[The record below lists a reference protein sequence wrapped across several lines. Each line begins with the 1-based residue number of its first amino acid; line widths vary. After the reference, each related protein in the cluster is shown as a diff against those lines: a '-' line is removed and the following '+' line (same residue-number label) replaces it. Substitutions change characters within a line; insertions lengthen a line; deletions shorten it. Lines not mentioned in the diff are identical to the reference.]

1 MNAVMNEP
9 RRHSLSVDDYYRMA
23 EVGILA
29 PDARVELIEGEII
42 DMVPIGCTHASIVD
56 YLTRILV
63 LAVGDS
69 AIVRTQNPVRL
80 DNYSEPEPDFAILK
94 PRQDSYR
101 KSHPSADDVFL
112 LIEVSDSTLRYD
124 KNIKMPLYA
133 KHGVPTLWIINVA
146 AQRLHIYNELQRG
159 KYQTE
164 SLTEDFQ
171 DTSLPLFEDISL
183 ELSKLF
189 E

>member
-9 RRHSLSVDDYYRMA
+9 TRHSLSVDDYYRMA

-42 DMVPIGCTHASIVD
+42 DRVPIGCTHASVVD
-56 YLTRILV
+56 YLNRMLV

-101 KSHPSADDVFL
+101 KSHPTADDVFL

-124 KNIKMPLYA
+124 RNIKMPLYA
-133 KHGVPTLWIINVA
+133 KFGVPAVWIIDVA
-146 AQRLHIYNELQRG
+146 AQRLHIYNELQQG
-159 KYQTE
+159 KYLAE
-164 SLTEDFQ
+164 SLIEDFQ
-171 DTSLPLFEDISL
+171 DTSLPLLEDVSL
-183 ELSKLF
+183 ILKELF
-189 E
+189 V